1 MSWTCSRGRSQ
12 TGWINVPARGEVWV
26 ADFDPVRGHEQGRR
40 RPALVFSNDQFNGG
54 PAGLVVVVPLT
65 TTERARIPM
74 RVRIDPPDGGVRESS
89 WALCEAIR
97 SISTER
103 LIEGPWGTVSAR
115 TMATV
120 AHRVRTLLD
129 L

>member
-1 MSWTCSRGRSQ
+1 LP
-12 TGWINVPARGEVWV
+12 NRGEIWL
-26 ADFDPVRGHEQGRR
+26 ADFDPVRGHEQGRQ
-40 RPALVFSNDQFNGG
+40 RPALLISNDQFNNG

-65 TTERARIPM
+65 TTERARMPL
-74 RVRIDPPDGGVRESS
+74 RVQIDPPDGGVRQRS

-103 LIEGPWGTVSAR
+103 LTGTAWGIVSAR
-115 TMATV
+115 TLAAV
-120 AHRVRTLLD
+120 EYRVRAVLD